1 MNHPQRT
8 YTFRYPANER
18 LAASITAR
26 KARIAHQCLTDAILA
41 QGRPANA
48 EELAALSKF
57 RAIEARANVIQA
69 PTLHTPA

>member
-8 YTFRYPANER
+8 HTFQYTANER

-48 EELAALSKF
+48 DELAVLSKF
-57 RAIEARANVIQA
+57 RAIEARANAIEA
-69 PTLHTPA
+69 PTLLTPA